1 MSIKKEVV
9 NIVWF
14 KRDLRLQDNEAI
26 YNAIQS
32 GIPTLLL
39 YVFENSLKQDKHY
52 SSRHWDF
59 VKQSIGDLN
68 TQLQPYNTKVLSI
81 SSEILPVI
89 STLQQFW
96 KINTVFSHQETGIR
110 LTYDRDKAFA
120 RFCKNNLI
128 QWKENINNGVFR
140 GRTNRETWREDWETY
155 MSQPQFEFKPNES
168 SFINIET
175 IEELEKVFQIESLDN
190 HEANGKFQKGGTY
203 YGVKYLKSFF
213 TDRYKNY
220 NAHISK
226 PEDARTG
233 CSRLSPYLS
242 WGNLSVRQ
250 VWQYAKQKRKELP
263 YKKQIDAFTSRLRWQ
278 AHFIQKFE
286 MEDIME
292 FESINKG
299 YRKLKKN
306 IADEYQEAWKN
317 GETGYP
323 LIDACMRCLKETGYL
338 NFRMRALVVSFF
350 THNLWQPWQA
360 ATAHLSQMFL
370 DFEPGIHF
378 PQLQMQA
385 GETGINTLR
394 IYNPVKNSMEHD
406 PDGTFIKKW
415 IPELHNIPDEFI
427 HQPYL
432 MTAIEQK
439 LHNFMLGEDYPLPIV
454 DIKTTRR
461 FASDTLW
468 SLKDDPLVKRE
479 NYRILKRHTLPDR
492 NNFD

>member
-1 MSIKKEVV
+1 
-9 NIVWF
+9 
-14 KRDLRLQDNEAI
+14 
-26 YNAIQS
+26 
-32 GIPTLLL
+32 
-39 YVFENSLKQDKHY
+39 
-52 SSRHWDF
+52 
-59 VKQSIGDLN
+59 
-68 TQLQPYNTKVLSI
+68 
-81 SSEILPVI
+81 
-89 STLQQFW
+89 
-96 KINTVFSHQETGIR
+96 
-110 LTYDRDKAFA
+110 
-120 RFCKNNLI
+120 
-128 QWKENINNGVFR
+128 
-140 GRTNRETWREDWETY
+140 
-155 MSQPQFEFKPNES
+155 
-168 SFINIET
+168 
-175 IEELEKVFQIESLDN
+175 
-190 HEANGKFQKGGTY
+190 
-203 YGVKYLKSFF
+203 
-213 TDRYKNY
+213 
-220 NAHISK
+220 
-226 PEDARTG
+226 
-233 CSRLSPYLS
+233 
-242 WGNLSVRQ
+242 
-250 VWQYAKQKRKELP
+250 
-263 YKKQIDAFTSRLRWQ
+263 
-278 AHFIQKFE
+278 
-286 MEDIME
+286 ME

-394 IYNPVKNSMEHD
+394 IYNPVKNSIEHD

-415 IPELHNIPDEFI
+415 IPELQNIPDEFI

-432 MTAIEQK
+432 MTAMEQK
-439 LHNFMLGEDYPLPIV
+439 LHNFILGEDYPLPIV

>member
-1 MSIKKEVV
+1 MTTKKETV

-26 YNAIQS
+26 YNAILS

-39 YVFENSLKQDKHY
+39 YVFENSLKLDKHY
-52 SSRHWDF
+52 STRHWNF
-59 VKQSIGDLN
+59 IKQSLRDLN
-68 TQLQPYNTKVLSI
+68 TQLQPYNTKVLAV
-81 SSEILPVI
+81 SSEVIPVI

-96 KINTVFSHQETGIR
+96 KIHTIFSHQETGIR
-110 LTYDRDKAFA
+110 LTYERDKAFT

-140 GRTNRETWREDWETY
+140 GIANRETWREDWENY
-155 MSQPQFEFKPNES
+155 MSKSQFEFNPTLK
-168 SFINIET
+168 SFIPLET
-175 IEELEKVFQIESLDN
+175 IAELEDVFQIEKLEDEES
-190 HEANGKFQKGGTY
+190 EGKFQHGGTSW
-203 YGVKYLKSFF
+203 GLKYLHSFF
-213 TDRYKNY
+213 ADRYIQY

-226 PEDARTG
+226 PEAARTG

-250 VWQYAKQKRKELP
+250 VWQFAKRKRKELP
-263 YKKQIDAFTSRLRWQ
+263 YKSQIDAFTSRLRWQ

-299 YRKLKKN
+299 YRKLKKQV
-306 IADEYQEAWKN
+306 AEQYQEAWKE
-317 GETGYP
+317 GKTGYP

-360 ATAHLSQMFL
+360 ATTHLSQMFL

-394 IYNPVKNSMEHD
+394 VYNPVKNSIEHD

-415 IPELHNIPDEFI
+415 VSELNNIPDEFI

-432 MTAIEQK
+432 MTPMEQK
-439 LHNFMLGEDYPLPIV
+439 LNNFTLGEDYPLPIV
-454 DIKTTRR
+454 NIKTTRKY
-461 FASDTLW
+461 ASDTLW
-468 SLKDDPLVKRE
+468 SLKDDPVVRRE
-479 NYRILKRHTLPDR
+479 NYRILKKHTLPDR